1 MSSDIDRVVSWY
13 RVVTDRTSGLTDDEI
28 IDIWRNIY
36 RKATDMVPELLSVVM
51 AATDYANDPT
61 SIERLHNLRQAI
73 KRAQEQ
79 TR

>member
-1 MSSDIDRVVSWY
+1 MSSDIERVVSWY
-13 RVVTDRTSGLTDDEI
+13 RVVTIRPSELTDDEI
-28 IDIWRNIY
+28 IDVWRNIY
-36 RKATDMVPELLSVVM
+36 RKATNMIPELLSVVM

-79 TR
+79 TT

>member
-1 MSSDIDRVVSWY
+1 MNDFDRVLTWY
-13 RVVTDRTSGLTDDEI
+13 RVALDATDD
-28 IDIWRNIY
+28 DQQYLLWRNIHQV
-36 RKATDMVPELLSVVM
+36 AQHMFPELLSVVM

-73 KRAQEQ
+73 KRAQED